1 MLKKYRHKFIALNM
15 ITVGLVLIITFSYI
29 GFELYRNNYS
39 ELKNVMSLV
48 VKPWNT
54 SHSDDHTYD
63 RDNQPPEKPDQ
74 KNNGQNTQ
82 QAQPDNADNAHP
94 PEPKNSQKSRGK
106 TEGTLY
112 KNDDIYT
119 YFYNSEKNTVI
130 VLSEFNGYNGDLK
143 ELMKK
148 VSEQKENFGFLDE
161 YRIIYYRERT
171 ENNAFKVAVTDKWYI
186 ESIVL
191 RISLILFAAFL
202 ITMGLVY
209 LISMRLARI
218 AARPMEK
225 AFEMERQFVRDIS
238 HDLKTPVT
246 VILANNSI
254 LRSNPQTSISDNMQ
268 WIQSTDTAAK
278 NMMNMVSEMLTLSQ
292 LESTDIRVERETV
305 PLSQTAEKTVLQLES
320 VAYENGIELKTEIE
334 KDLDILAVSDH
345 VKRICSGLIE
355 NALKYEPS
363 GGCVTVKVCAA
374 KKNTVFSVHN
384 RKSYIP
390 SQELVH
396 VFESFYRG
404 DKTRASKMGHGL
416 GLPIIKRMTELSGA
430 ELNVK
435 SSENER
441 TLFSVFFES
450 A

>member
-1 MLKKYRHKFIALNM
+1 MALTEEQRLEYASKIDSQINKM
-15 ITVGLVLIITFSYI
+15 TWLI
-29 GFELYRNNYS
+29 RN
-39 ELKNVMSLV
+39 L
-48 VKPWNT
+48 
-54 SHSDDHTYD
+54 
-63 RDNQPPEKPDQ
+63 
-74 KNNGQNTQ
+74 
-82 QAQPDNADNAHP
+82 
-94 PEPKNSQKSRGK
+94 
-106 TEGTLY
+106 
-112 KNDDIYT
+112 
-119 YFYNSEKNTVI
+119 
-130 VLSEFNGYNGDLK
+130 
-143 ELMKK
+143 
-148 VSEQKENFGFLDE
+148 
-161 YRIIYYRERT
+161 
-171 ENNAFKVAVTDKWYI
+171 
-186 ESIVL
+186 
-191 RISLILFAAFL
+191 
-202 ITMGLVY
+202 
-209 LISMRLARI
+209 
-218 AARPMEK
+218 
-225 AFEMERQFVRDIS
+225 
-238 HDLKTPVT
+238 
-246 VILANNSI
+246 
-254 LRSNPQTSISDNMQ
+254 
-268 WIQSTDTAAK
+268 
-278 NMMNMVSEMLTLSQ
+278 LTLSQ

-435 SSENER
+435 SSENEG